1 MPVQVSVLEEISR
14 GEVLL
19 AVARRCL
26 KLMQDFV
33 DTLKVL
39 AEPGAVAAAA
49 AAAAAAA
56 SGDPAAPRPQELG
69 FEMVCAL
76 VNNSVDCYNQSLEF
90 TEHVQ
95 VRRDGLP
102 SAASPCCLLGVTI
115 AAEARPLWCAA
126 ASNLFGCI

>member
-1 MPVQVSVLEEISR
+1 MTPLLSQYALPLLLPRCTWCLPHVPLTQVSVLEEISR

-39 AEPGAVAAAA
+39 AEPGA
-49 AAAAAAA
+49 AAA

-90 TEHVQ
+90 TDHVQ
-95 VRRDGLP
+95 VRRDT
-102 SAASPCCLLGVTI
+102 A
-115 AAEARPLWCAA
+115 
-126 ASNLFGCI
+126 